1 MQAAA
6 VILVEIRL
14 ACQRVVD
21 RTIPLEKRP
30 DRFVSR
36 LAGALLSSFSIGQ
49 INLVVGLS
57 DEEATAE
64 NHRRLTNLLTLMG
77 CDPEGR

>member
-36 LAGALLSSFSIGQ
+36 LAGALLSSFSMGQ

-64 NHRRLTNLLTLMG
+64 NRRRLTNLLTLMG